1 MRLGRIHIHDVRA
14 LRRLDE
20 DLMILV
26 DQHLMHVN
34 TRRGLHD
41 DISIRTDL
49 LDDALDADRIKA
61 LRVHLLARLLL
72 PEDEDGHLIALVDV
86 VAGHRT
92 EGLGLEK
99 YIGVR

>member
-1 MRLGRIHIHDVRA
+1 MRLGRIHIHDIRA

-20 DLMILV
+20 DLVILV
-26 DQHLMHVN
+26 DQHLMHVD
-34 TRRGLHD
+34 TRRSLHD
-41 DISIRTDL
+41 DVAVRTDL

-61 LRVHLLARLLL
+61 LRRHLLARLLI
-72 PEDEDGHLIALVDV
+72 PEDEDGHFITLVDV
-86 VAGHRT
+86 IPGHRT

>member
-20 DLMILV
+20 DLAVFI
-26 DQHLMHVN
+26 DQHLMHID

-41 DISIRTDL
+41 DIAVRTDL

-61 LRVHLLARLLL
+61 LRRHLLARLLL

-86 VAGHRT
+86 IPGHRT